1 MQPES
6 ERNGHSPQDY
16 PAYPVCRGVRGATT
30 CAENTREAILG
41 ATRELLEQIIRRNDM
56 RAEDVASV
64 FFTTTADLD
73 AEYPALAA
81 RQLGWLE
88 TALMCS
94 QEMRVPGSLPMV
106 IRVLVHWNTTK
117 RLDEIQHVYIRG
129 AVSLRPD
136 RSIRNL
142 ESEREPVRA
151 TRQEEQQ

>member
-1 MQPES
+1 MQS
-6 ERNGHSPQDY
+6 DSSDSNGNGQSPPGG

-30 CAENTREAILG
+30 CEANTREAILE
-41 ATRELLEQIIRRNDM
+41 ATRELLSQIIRLNDM

-64 FFTTTADLD
+64 FFTATSDLD

-81 RQLGWLE
+81 RQLGWVE
-88 TALMCS
+88 TALMCG

-117 RLDEIQHVYIRG
+117 RLDEIKHVYLRD
-129 AVSLRPD
+129 AVNLRPD

-142 ESEREPVRA
+142 GNEPVRA
-151 TRQEEQQ
+151 SRQEE

>member
-1 MQPES
+1 M
-6 ERNGHSPQDY
+6 H
-16 PAYPVCRGVRGATT
+16 
-30 CAENTREAILG
+30 
-41 ATRELLEQIIRRNDM
+41 IIRRNDL

-88 TALMCS
+88 TALMCG
-94 QEMRVPGSLPMV
+94 QEMRVVGSLPMV

-142 ESEREPVRA
+142 ESQSEPVRA